1 MNILIVTQ
9 SVDINNPVLGFFH
22 RWIKEFS
29 KRFDKVTV
37 ISLEK
42 GEYNLP
48 TNVKVLSLGKES
60 QVKSHKS
67 KAKYVWNFYKYIWQ
81 ERTNYDLVFVHMNQE
96 YVLLGSFLWKI
107 LGKKITMWRNHK
119 MGNFFT
125 NIACYFCNK
134 IFCTSEFSY
143 TAKFKKTVIMPV
155 GIDTDL
161 FVPKMDIAKIP
172 NSILFLGR
180 IAPVKKPEILIK
192 ALKSLKE
199 DGLEFIANFYGD
211 ALPKDQEYY
220 NSLVKMVDDFGLKNY
235 VVFHK
240 GVSNY
245 ETVDIY
251 NSHKIF
257 VNITGDGSLDKT
269 IYEALSC
276 NGIVVTSNTMLKKDI
291 RPEYFINNVNESNIA
306 EVLKSTLLNPVVFG
320 EGARGYVIQQHS
332 LAFLLDKYREAISN
346 I

>member
-1 MNILIVTQ
+1 MNILILTQ
-9 SVDINNPVLGFFH
+9 SIDRTNPVLGFFH
-22 RWIKEFS
+22 RWVEEFA
-29 KRFDKVTV
+29 KKYGTVTV
-37 ISLEK
+37 VCLEK
-42 GEYNLP
+42 GEYELP
-48 TNVKVLSLGKES
+48 KNVKVLSLGKES
-60 QVKSHKS
+60 QVESHKS
-67 KAKYVWNFYKYIWQ
+67 KVKYIWNFYKYIWQ
-81 ERTNYDLVFVHMNQE
+81 ERKKYDLVFVHMNQE
-96 YVLLGSFLWKI
+96 YVLLGSLLWKV
-107 LGKKITMWRNHK
+107 LGKKITMWRNHN
-119 MGNFFT
+119 MGNLFT
-125 NIACYFCNK
+125 DIACYFCNK
-134 IFCTSEFSY
+134 IFYTSKLSY

-161 FVPKMDIAKIP
+161 FVPKLDIAKIP

-192 ALKSLKE
+192 ALKILKE

-240 GVSNY
+240 GVSNH

-276 NGIVVTSNTMLKKDI
+276 NSVVVTSNTMLKKDI
-291 RPEYFINNVNESNIA
+291 RSEYFINNVNESEIA
-306 EVLKSTLLNPVVFG
+306 EVLKSALLNPVIFG
-320 EGARGYVIQQHS
+320 EGARDYVIQQHS
-332 LAFLLDKYREAISN
+332 LALLLDKYREVISN
-346 I
+346 V